1 MSLDQGI
8 YLPGKELQD
17 FSKQRKTDRETA
29 IKARLKFPFPFPFFW
44 NFFLMIK
51 KYD

>member
-1 MSLDQGI
+1 MDTGFLMCVMSLDHGI

-29 IKARLKFPFPFPFFW
+29 I
-44 NFFLMIK
+44 
-51 KYD
+51 